1 MFREDLR
8 DQTEETFQD
17 QIDFGTAGSPI
28 VSASGLIGPETFGLG
43 GVTQAVVARQKGE
56 PPGFFLA
63 NGQSRRQLEGIRSAE
78 WMRP

>member
-1 MFREDLR
+1 MLREDLR
-8 DQTEETFQD
+8 DQTE
-17 QIDFGTAGSPI
+17 
-28 VSASGLIGPETFGLG
+28 ETFGLG

-56 PPGFFLA
+56 SPGFLLA